1 MSGWDELD
9 RERDMAAARA
19 VGYLEGMS
27 TWLWS
32 HVGPD
37 LADGAVAEYDRSL
50 EKIVKAMGLE
60 VAPYD

>member
-27 TWLWS
+27 AWLWS

-50 EKIVKAMGLE
+50 ERWLTGTC
-60 VAPYD
+60 

>member
-27 TWLWS
+27 A
-32 HVGPD
+32 
-37 LADGAVAEYDRSL
+37 LALKEIKERIRKLRGED
-50 EKIVKAMGLE
+50 K
-60 VAPYD
+60 

>member
-37 LADGAVAEYDRSL
+37 LADGAVAEYDMSL
-50 EKIVKAMGLE
+50 EKIARAIGLGAM
-60 VAPYD
+60 PDD

>member
-27 TWLWS
+27 AWLWS

-37 LADGAVAEYDRSL
+37 LADGAAAEYDRSL
-50 EKIVKAMGLE
+50 EKIVKAMGLGVE
-60 VAPYD
+60 PDD

>member
-27 TWLWS
+27 AWLWS

-37 LADGAVAEYDRSL
+37 IADGAVAEYDRSL
-50 EKIVKAMGLE
+50 EKIVKAMGLGVE
-60 VAPYD
+60 PDD